1 MIDLESGSLPFLGR
15 EPIYVVVVRR
25 AAQVCKDSCRKI
37 FINDRF
43 VLRDGADFMFN
54 FEEELKKLPK
64 EPGVYIMRDD
74 KDVILYV
81 GKAVNLHNRVRSYFR
96 ENIGRGP
103 AIDRMVTLIARFEYI
118 VTDSELEA
126 LVLENN
132 LIKENSPKYNTLLKD
147 DKTYPYIKVTVGE
160 DFPRILFSR
169 TMKKDK
175 SRYFGPY
182 TSAAAVR
189 DTIDLLSKLYCL
201 RTCNRSLPRDIGLER
216 PCLNYHIKQCM
227 APCGGY
233 VDQEQYREQVSRA
246 LDFLNGNYNVILK
259 ELEGKMKSA
268 AEKLDFEA
276 AAGFRDLYNSVKQVA
291 QKQKMTDNV
300 GEDKD
305 IIALHQEASEAVVQV
320 FFVRDGK
327 LIGREHYYMTHVP
340 VCDENVSENLSGDK
354 TGKIEIIKNIEDN
367 IEGIENIEAA
377 ETTASAV
384 RGKAEILENFVK
396 QFYAGTPF
404 IPRELMLQYEIED
417 RELIENWLSER
428 KGGRVHIRV
437 PKIGSKER
445 LVELA
450 AQNARHILEQDRE
463 RLKREEGRTIGAVK
477 EIANILGLDK
487 IERMEAFDISNING
501 FENVGSMVVFEKG
514 KPKPSDYR
522 KFRIKTVSGPDDYA
536 CMREVL
542 TRRFTHGMEE
552 REELEEKELDNTY
565 GSFTRFPDLLM
576 MDGGRGQV
584 NIALSVLDELRINI
598 PVCGMVKDDNHRT
611 RGLYFNNVE
620 LPIDTHSEGFKLITR
635 VQDEAHRFAIEYHR
649 SLRGKAQVKSVL
661 DEIPGVG
668 PARRKA
674 LMRHFKSIEEIKN
687 ASLEELSGVP
697 ELNKRA
703 AEEIHRFF
711 AGQAGE

>member
-1 MIDLESGSLPFLGR
+1 
-15 EPIYVVVVRR
+15 
-25 AAQVCKDSCRKI
+25 
-37 FINDRF
+37 
-43 VLRDGADFMFN
+43 MFN

-103 AIDRMVTLIARFEYI
+103 MIDKMVSLIARFEYI

-160 DFPRILFSR
+160 EFPRILFSR
-169 TMKKDK
+169 VMKKDK

-182 TSAAAVR
+182 TSAGAVK
-189 DTIDLLSKLYCL
+189 DTIELLNKLYCL

-216 PCLNYHIKQCM
+216 PCLNYHIKQCL
-227 APCGGY
+227 APCQGY
-233 VDQEQYREQVSRA
+233 VNKEQYREQVSQA
-246 LDFLNGNYNVILK
+246 LEFLNGNYNLIRK
-259 ELEGKMKSA
+259 DLESKMKAA
-268 AEKLDFEA
+268 AEELDFEA
-276 AAGFRDLYNSVKQVA
+276 AAGYRDLYNSVKQVS
-291 QKQKMTDNV
+291 QKQKITDNV

-305 IIALHQEASEAVVQV
+305 ILALYQDETEAVVQV

-327 LIGREHYYMTHVP
+327 LIGREHYYMTHV
-340 VCDENVSENLSGDK
+340 SEGDK
-354 TGKIEIIKNIEDN
+354 AG
-367 IEGIENIEAA
+367 
-377 ETTASAV
+377 
-384 RGKAEILENFVK
+384 ILENFVK

-404 IPRELMLQYEIED
+404 IPRELMLQYEIGD
-417 RELIENWLSER
+417 RELIEKWLSGR

-437 PKIGSKER
+437 PKIGSKEK

-450 AQNARHILEQDRE
+450 AQNAKHILDQDRE

-477 EIANILGLDK
+477 EIADVLGLSR

-501 FENVGSMVVFEKG
+501 FENVGSMIVFEKG

-522 KFRIKTVSGPDDYA
+522 KFRIRTVTGPDDYA

-542 TRRFTHGMEE
+542 TRRFRHGIEE
-552 REELEEKELDNTY
+552 SRELEEKELEREY
-565 GSFTRFPDLLM
+565 GSFTKFPDLLM

-584 NIALSVLDELRINI
+584 NIALSVLEELGISI

-611 RGLYFNNVE
+611 RGLYFNNIE
-620 LPIDTHSEGFKLITR
+620 LPIDTRSEGFKLITR
-635 VQDEAHRFAIEYHR
+635 IQDEAHRFAIEYHR
-649 SLRGKAQVKSVL
+649 SLRSKTQVKSVL
-661 DEIPGVG
+661 DDIPGVG

-674 LMRHFKSIEEIKN
+674 LMRSFKSIEEIRQ
-687 ASLEELSGVP
+687 ASVEELAALP
-697 ELNKRA
+697 ELNRRA
-703 AEEIHRFF
+703 AEEIYGYFRKK
-711 AGQAGE
+711 EERET

>member
-1 MIDLESGSLPFLGR
+1 
-15 EPIYVVVVRR
+15 
-25 AAQVCKDSCRKI
+25 
-37 FINDRF
+37 
-43 VLRDGADFMFN
+43 MFD

-103 AIDRMVTLIARFEYI
+103 AIDKMVSLIARFEYI

-147 DKTYPYIKVTVGE
+147 DKTYPYIKVTLGE
-160 DFPRILFSR
+160 EYPRILFSR
-169 TMKKDK
+169 SMKKDRSK
-175 SRYFGPY
+175 YFGPY
-182 TSAAAVR
+182 TSAAAVK
-189 DTIDLLSKLYCL
+189 DTIELLNKLYNL
-201 RTCNRSLPRDIGLER
+201 RTCNRNLPRDIGLDR
-216 PCLNYHIKQCM
+216 PCLNYHIRQCL
-227 APCGGY
+227 APCQGY
-233 VDQEQYREQVSRA
+233 VDKEQYREQINQA
-246 LDFLNGNYNVILK
+246 LEFLNGNYQPILK
-259 ELEGKMKSA
+259 DLENKMKTA
-268 AEKLDFEA
+268 AEALDFET
-276 AAGFRDLYNSVKQVA
+276 AAGFRDLYNSVRQVS
-291 QKQKMTDNV
+291 QKQKITDSV

-305 IIALHQEASEAVVQV
+305 IIALYQDGAEAVVQV

-327 LIGREHYYMTHVP
+327 LIGREHYYMTHV
-340 VCDENVSENLSGDK
+340 SELS
-354 TGKIEIIKNIEDN
+354 
-367 IEGIENIEAA
+367 
-377 ETTASAV
+377 ET
-384 RGKAEILENFVK
+384 LQDFVK

-417 RELIENWLSER
+417 AELIEKWLSGR
-428 KGGRVHIRV
+428 KGGRVYLRV
-437 PKIGSKER
+437 PKIGSKEK

-450 AQNARHILEQDRE
+450 AQNARHILQQDRE

-477 EIANILGLDK
+477 EIAGILGLDH

-501 FENVGSMVVFEKG
+501 FENVGSMIVFEKG

-522 KFRIKTVSGPDDYA
+522 KFRIRTVSGPDDYA

-542 TRRFTHGMEE
+542 NRRFTHGMEE
-552 REELEEKELDNTY
+552 QEELKAKEIDQEY
-565 GSFTRFPDLLM
+565 GSFTKFPDLLM

-584 NIALSVLDELRINI
+584 NIALSVLEELGIHI

-649 SLRGKAQVKSVL
+649 SLRSKTQVKSVL
-661 DEIPGVG
+661 DDIPGVG

-674 LMRHFKSIEEIKN
+674 LMRRFKSIEEVKQ
-687 ASLEELSGVP
+687 ASVEELEKIP
-697 ELNKRA
+697 ELNRKA
-703 AEEIHRFF
+703 AEEIYGFF
-711 AGQAGE
+711 RKKKAENFTETE